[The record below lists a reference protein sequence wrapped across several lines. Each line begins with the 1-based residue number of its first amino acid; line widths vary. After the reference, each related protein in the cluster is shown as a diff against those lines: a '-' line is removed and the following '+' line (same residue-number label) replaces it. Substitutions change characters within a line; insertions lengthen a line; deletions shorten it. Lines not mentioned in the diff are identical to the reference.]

1 MVTKITDKFQIT
13 IPKEI
18 RTKFKLTR
26 HDSIDWKMEN
36 GKILI
41 EPIKRPIANYKGSI
55 HIEPGNIQEDIEK
68 VRRII
73 ADESS

>member
-18 RTKFKLTR
+18 RTKLKLTR

-41 EPIKRPIANYKGSI
+41 EPVKRPIDKYKGSI
-55 HIEPGNIQEDIEK
+55 RIEQGNIQEDIEK
-68 VRRII
+68 ARRII
-73 ADESS
+73 ADESK